1 MGLSPGGR
9 HGERYEQNT
18 MQVAETLAVPHL
30 RGWPRA
36 AGALATLAAGG
47 GIAVGS
53 PESAVAAALVGLG
66 AVALGLRARR
76 EGAANPGLDLVR
88 SITGRAASA
97 ERLDGTVAT
106 TLEGLTV
113 GSGAIG
119 AAAIVRRGDSALCD
133 AYSWADG
140 RFMREELLWRE
151 EIAAAVDASSERSVS
166 FLPTRLGRPRR
177 WLARPIVSH
186 GESCGVLV
194 VAEPARETT
203 GWLAATVA
211 VLGVHLGALVVGE
224 RLHERLERGYVA
236 TIEALIGTL
245 EAKDPYT
252 AGHSNRVAAYS
263 LAIAAELGLP
273 ESLLPDLHTGAI
285 LHDIGKVGVVDSVL
299 FKPTRL
305 SDDEFDQI
313 KDHPRRGARII
324 DAFNRSATVLGIV
337 FHHHERYDGRGY
349 PAGLRGVDIPLPA
362 RIVNVADAFD
372 AMTTNR
378 PYGKTKSH
386 AEATVELQRG
396 AGTQF
401 DPQVVAALIRARGT
415 GRI

>member
-1 MGLSPGGR
+1 MRTADMIMVTQRPAWPRASAALAALAASG
-9 HGERYEQNT
+9 
-18 MQVAETLAVPHL
+18 TLAVGLPE
-30 RGWPRA
+30 PA
-36 AGALATLAAGG
+36 IAG
-47 GIAVGS
+47 
-53 PESAVAAALVGLG
+53 ALVGLG
-66 AVALGLRARR
+66 AIALGWRATRPTD
-76 EGAANPGLDLVR
+76 ADPGLALVR

-97 ERLDGTVAT
+97 ERLEGTLAT

-113 GSGAIG
+113 GAGASG

-140 RFMREELLWRE
+140 RFVREELLWRE
-151 EIAAAVDASSERSVS
+151 ELADLSDAASGRGAS

-177 WLARPIVSH
+177 WVARPIVSH
-186 GESCGVLV
+186 GETCGLLA
-194 VAEPARETT
+194 VAEPAGETAA
-203 GWLAATVA
+203 WLGTTVA
-211 VLGVHLGALVVGE
+211 VLGAHVGALVVGE

-236 TIEALIGTL
+236 TIEVLIGTL

-252 AGHSNRVAAYS
+252 AGHSNRVATCS
-263 LAIAAELGLP
+263 VAIAKELGLS
-273 ESLLPDLHTGAI
+273 EDLLPDLHTGAI
-285 LHDIGKVGVVDSVL
+285 LHDIGKIGVGDSVL

-324 DAFNRSATVLGIV
+324 DAFNRSPTVLGIV

-378 PYGKTKSH
+378 PYGKTRTP

-396 AGTQF
+396 AGSQF
-401 DPQVVAALIRARGT
+401 DPQVVAALVRAREN

>member
-1 MGLSPGGR
+1 MS
-9 HGERYEQNT
+9 T
-18 MQVAETLAVPHL
+18 AETLITPH
-30 RGWPRA
+30 RAAWPRLA
-36 AGALATLAAGG
+36 AVLATLAAGG
-47 GIAVGS
+47 GMAVGH
-53 PESAVAAALVGLG
+53 PEPALAAAVVGLG
-66 AVALGLRARR
+66 AIALGLRSRQAV
-76 EGAANPGLDLVR
+76 AAHVGLDLVR

-97 ERLDGTVAT
+97 ERLDGTITT

-113 GSGAIG
+113 GAGAIG

-140 RFMREELLWRE
+140 RFVHEELLWRD
-151 EIAAAVDASSERSVS
+151 EIAGAVDSTSERGAS

-177 WLARPIVSH
+177 WVARPIVSH

-194 VAEPARETT
+194 VAEPASETAS
-203 GWLAATVA
+203 WLAQTVA
-211 VLGVHLGALVVGE
+211 VLGAHVGALVVGE

-263 LAIAAELGLP
+263 LAIGAELGLP
-273 ESLLPDLHTGAI
+273 ESMLPDLHTGAI

-305 SDDEFDQI
+305 SEDEFDQI

-324 DAFNRSATVLGIV
+324 DSFNRSATVLGIV

-349 PAGLRGVDIPLPA
+349 PAGLRGVDIPLAA

-378 PYGKTKSH
+378 PYGKTKTH
-386 AEATVELQRG
+386 AEATIELQRG
-396 AGTQF
+396 AGSQF
-401 DPQVVAALIRARGT
+401 DPQVVAALIRARGN

>member
-1 MGLSPGGR
+1 
-9 HGERYEQNT
+9 
-18 MQVAETLAVPHL
+18 MQAAETIVVSSHQTWTRAVGALSVLA
-30 RGWPRA
+30 A
-36 AGALATLAAGG
+36 AGSVAAGDPIAGVGASVLGLGALAFGWRLARPAP
-47 GIAVGS
+47 VD
-53 PESAVAAALVGLG
+53 
-66 AVALGLRARR
+66 
-76 EGAANPGLDLVR
+76 PGLQLVR
-88 SITGRAASA
+88 SITARAAAA
-97 ERLDGTVAT
+97 ERLEGTVAT

-113 GSGAIG
+113 GSGAEG

-140 RFMREELLWRE
+140 AFVREELLWRDE
-151 EIAAAVDASSERSVS
+151 MDGAETQNGRAAS

-177 WLARPIVSH
+177 WVDRPIVSH
-186 GESCGVLV
+186 GERCGVLV
-194 VAEPARETT
+194 VAEPKGETAA
-203 GWLAATVA
+203 WLPQAVA
-211 VLGVHLGALVVGE
+211 VLGTHLGALVVGE

-252 AGHSNRVAAYS
+252 AGHSNRVATYS
-263 LAIAAELGLP
+263 LAIGTELGLA
-273 ESLLPDLHTGAI
+273 EDLMPDLHTGAI
-285 LHDIGKVGVVDSVL
+285 LHDIGKIGVGDSVL

-305 SDDEFDQI
+305 SEDEFDQI

-324 DAFNRSATVLGIV
+324 DAFNRSSTVLGIV

-378 PYGKTKSH
+378 PYGKTKTH
-386 AEATVELQRG
+386 AEATTELLRG

-401 DPQVVAALIRARGT
+401 DPQVVSALVRARENH
-415 GRI
+415 RI